1 MNIEDLYLDQDQSAY
16 SINMICIYILVLLVA
31 FIVCV
36 IISQKLNVYATSYK
50 KEIQYKFST
59 KSHTGN
65 EILKQA
71 IGEVAATEE
80 DTMGA
85 EDER

>member
-1 MNIEDLYLDQDQSAY
+1 MDAKDLYLNQDKSTFNI
-16 SINMICIYILVLLVA
+16 SLICIYILILILA
-31 FIVCV
+31 FIICV
-36 IISQKLNVYATSYK
+36 LISQKLNVYATSYK
-50 KEIQYKFST
+50 KEIQSKFST

-71 IGEVAATEE
+71 IGEVAATAE